1 MKLLFANCEK
11 SVSLEPPQWVEMA
24 HDNRDNERPE
34 RTRGVVRGEYG
45 VGSSAGALYR
55 NWRPHGQPARAST
68 CRVGKAPAPPASA
81 AALEPFAA
89 RGHPDHAHPAPWP
102 SVSSGR
108 AEWSLAWWVPEPL
121 LWASSTSVFS
131 VSQRLNRL
139 PPKSLARWAAWRNFI
154 SSRSLPVSSSFH
166 FCGIG
171 CFFAGLQW
179 REDAATRAVQR
190 LRLVLTA
197 GYARCRP
204 ISRRRTGQGTR

>member
-1 MKLLFANCEK
+1 MTIGTMNDRRGQEELC
-11 SVSLEPPQWVEMA
+11 VE
-24 HDNRDNERPE
+24 
-34 RTRGVVRGEYG
+34 
-45 VGSSAGALYR
+45 
-55 NWRPHGQPARAST
+55 ST
-68 CRVGKAPAPPASA
+68 ESAPAPGLSIETGAPMGSLPEQAHVELGSPPHRLRRQPRLNRLRPRSSRPRAS
-81 AALEPFAA
+81 
-89 RGHPDHAHPAPWP
+89 
-102 SVSSGR
+102 R
-108 AEWSLAWWVPEPL
+108 AMAICVFWACWWSLAWWVPESL

-139 PPKSLARWAAWRNFI
+139 PSKSLARWAAWRNFI